1 MGLLAQQGYGKSD
14 KIERGIRDGSL
25 DGVILSPRD
34 MSPSNMRSYID
45 ELRREFGES
54 PEIMMDPQFF
64 ASVLPD
70 ATDRNLPDYPYFDSG
85 LRRADFLSAR
95 TVSRYVRDAIDF
107 QRELDVDF
115 VLSPTIAFDS
125 FSDVANQTALQLG
138 AESVENKDRIDG
150 DQQLMVSF
158 NLSEAALSDLD
169 GINEFLDITT
179 SWNMDGLYLVVE
191 PQDRSYPA
199 TLDADRLVN
208 LMYMIYSWAELNDLK
223 VLLGYSDFIGL
234 LLRSVGAES
243 QATGWF
249 SGLRH
254 FSRSRWQPS
263 AGGRAPRPRYSS
275 GPLLNSILKIP
286 ELSAAYQA
294 GMVDDCLSDTI
305 YDADFFSQ
313 NPADVDWPMNIQ
325 CLHHWEVLSQ
335 LGEAIV
341 GDTVAN
347 NLEQLVGTIQNAG
360 TIYSGLL
367 DAGVQFDR
375 LSGQRHLGIWSQ
387 AIERFTS
394 MVRL

>member
-14 KIERGIRDGSL
+14 KIETGIRDGSL

-34 MSPSNMRSYID
+34 MSPANLQSYID
-45 ELRREFGES
+45 DLRNEFGDA
-54 PEIMMDPQFF
+54 PEIMVDPQFF
-64 ASVLPD
+64 ASVVPD
-70 ATDRNLPDYPYFDSG
+70 ATDRNLPDYPFYDSG

-95 TVSRYVRDAIDF
+95 AVSRYVRNAVDF

-115 VLSPTIAFDS
+115 VLSPTIAFDN

-138 AESVENKDRIDG
+138 AESAENKDRVSS
-150 DQQLMVSF
+150 DQQLLITF

-179 SWNMDGLYLVVE
+179 SWDIDGFYVVVE
-191 PQDRSYPA
+191 PQDTTYPA
-199 TLDADRLVN
+199 TLGTDRLTN
-208 LMYMIYSWAELNDLK
+208 LMYMIYSWAELNELK
-223 VLLGYSDFIGL
+223 VLLGYSDFTGL
-234 LLRSVGAES
+234 ILRSAGAES

-263 AGGRAPRPRYSS
+263 SGGRAPRPRYSS
-275 GPLLNSILKIP
+275 TPLLNSILKIP
-286 ELSAAYQA
+286 ELSAAYQV
-294 GMVDDCLSDTI
+294 GMVDDCLSDSI

-325 CLHHWEVLSQ
+325 CLHHWSTLSSLADDIVGNNVSSNLERLSQ
-335 LGEAIV
+335 SIN
-341 GDTVAN
+341 VA
-347 NLEQLVGTIQNAG
+347 GS
-360 TIYSGLL
+360 IYGRLL

-375 LSGQRHLGIWSQ
+375 LSGPNHLASWSQ
-387 AIERFTS
+387 AIDGFAS